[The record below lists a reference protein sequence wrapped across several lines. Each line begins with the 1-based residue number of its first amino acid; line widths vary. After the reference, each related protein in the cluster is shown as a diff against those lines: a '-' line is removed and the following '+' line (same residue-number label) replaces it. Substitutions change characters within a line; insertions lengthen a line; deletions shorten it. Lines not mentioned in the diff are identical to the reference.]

1 MKRSST
7 SMIYWLNS
15 IENWTQLNT
24 NTEWKAQDRHRKKL
38 KKYTFSLIIALDKF
52 HETII
57 NRSIE
62 NHEQIKTH
70 IDKMI
75 DFMSTVSLMRICK
88 HLTFI
93 DDESL
98 INVSSTMHIK
108 ITVQLFS
115 QYDTVINESMNAH
128 KKAMKRI
135 YESKLTAWKRH
146 NKLDEKSKVKI
157 QEYLARIRILQ
168 VLSFF
173 SRLLQLK
180 TMKHLL
186 LINEYSKEQRWIKIH
201 SMILYKM
208 IDNLANSFQRHIR
221 EICDHNH
228 CFKIVIINKLIEK
241 WDFKKKTMFCSMSSM
256 QAEILYHVSDHVICC
271 AACLATW
278 RWMWQEYFTLSMLT
292 SSVKYFIIMKK
303 ILCIL
308 ITSFLRKNQ
317 LHKIMRLFQ
326 EESTVTFKF
335 IASKIESSWYIID
348 TISVIKQ
355 ELTLTKTCY
364 LVQLNSK
371 WMMSTQN
378 QTKKRIWCIMQT
390 RLIITYN
397 IICMSFNIEKVIDNR
412 QFHRWSLFN
421 KMLESQKLNIHDL
434 T

>member
-7 SMIYWLNS
+7 QMIYWLNS

-108 ITVQLFS
+108 ITVQLS
-115 QYDTVINESMNAH
+115 LQYNTVINESMNAH

-186 LINEYSKEQRWIKIH
+186 LINEYSKEQRWIKIN

-228 CFKIVIINKLIEK
+228 CFKIVTINKLIEK

-278 RWMWQEYFTLSMLT
+278 R
-292 SSVKYFIIMKK
+292 
-303 ILCIL
+303 
-308 ITSFLRKNQ
+308 
-317 LHKIMRLFQ
+317 
-326 EESTVTFKF
+326 
-335 IASKIESSWYIID
+335 
-348 TISVIKQ
+348 
-355 ELTLTKTCY
+355 
-364 LVQLNSK
+364 
-371 WMMSTQN
+371 
-378 QTKKRIWCIMQT
+378 
-390 RLIITYN
+390 
-397 IICMSFNIEKVIDNR
+397 
-412 QFHRWSLFN
+412 
-421 KMLESQKLNIHDL
+421 
-434 T
+434 